1 MIKPQDC
8 MLLLKIVVH
17 ANEGSLERMSQ
28 NELAARLCYSS
39 SEVHAGCKRLQAAGL
54 LREKPAYEAGVWTHN
69 YQPGVEKACHPMMK
83 TVNENSAPRFKYV
96 PILNAVEEF
105 LVHGVKYVFPA
116 VLGEYTRGIP
126 TAIAAPVF
134 KGKIMLGG
142 EPIPVWPYAEGQV
155 SGQALEP
162 LYSSIPVSISKYPD
176 QKFYDLL
183 AVVDTL
189 RQGGARERNLAIQML
204 SAWFPKEG

>member
-8 MLLLKIVVH
+8 MLLLKIVAH
-17 ANEGSLERMSQ
+17 ANDESLSQLSQ
-28 NELAARLCYSS
+28 NELAAHLCYSP
-39 SEVHAGCKRLQAAGL
+39 SESHAGFRRLQVAGL
-54 LREKPAYEAGVWTHN
+54 LRESFEG
-69 YQPGVEKACHPMMK
+69 
-83 TVNENSAPRFKYV
+83 SLRFKFV
-96 PILNAVEEF
+96 PILSAVEEF
-105 LVHGVKYVFPA
+105 LIHGLKYIFPA

-134 KGKIMLGG
+134 KGKVMLGN

-162 LYSSIPVSISKYPD
+162 LYSSIPFSLSRYPD

-183 AVVDTL
+183 AIVDTL